1 MHIPLVAQY
10 AAHLLPFFQSPPPPS
25 GPTTLGFRPIHAHA
39 QSKTSSGKSTPQ
51 LLLHDASQS
60 PSEYQASASGDGS
73 DLHIRTRPITI
84 RRPRSRP
91 PHMTSW
97 AQSYFATQPG
107 IVLPYSSSPHHTQA
121 WVAPDYADIDGEWD
135 DVEIPGPDV
144 TDRQTLIALAKMAS
158 DAYILPGTDE
168 WWPVNGWNDTVPF
181 GWEADADGLRGHIF
195 ADPKNETV
203 IIAIK
208 GTSAGVLGSGGPT
221 AKNDKYNVSSG
232 CTLGVYQSLPFRT
245 TCSSRAAAR
254 GLTSPGVPSAT
265 AMLAAT
271 TASRPVWR
279 RL

>member
-1 MHIPLVAQY
+1 M
-10 AAHLLPFFQSPPPPS
+10 S
-25 GPTTLGFRPIHAHA
+25 
-39 QSKTSSGKSTPQ
+39 
-51 LLLHDASQS
+51 
-60 PSEYQASASGDGS
+60 
-73 DLHIRTRPITI
+73 
-84 RRPRSRP
+84 
-91 PHMTSW
+91 
-97 AQSYFATQPG
+97 
-107 IVLPYSSSPHHTQA
+107 
-121 WVAPDYADIDGEWD
+121 PDYADIDGEWD